1 MRISDWSSDV
11 CSSDLIE
18 REPKATTATVSG
30 TPRRQR
36 FKREFAIGR
45 IGAYVAPRVLN
56 AAFDR
61 YRASRTLTMEDVE
74 QTFVDLIR
82 SVAYRNRTVG
92 PTVLCTMFPID
103 GPALFRFHPAA
114 AHSARVRSEEQT
126 SDILTLM
133 RSSYAVLYLLTSN
146 TRYTIVST

>member
-11 CSSDLIE
+11 CSSDL
-18 REPKATTATVSG
+18 TTATVSV

-82 SVAYRNRTVG
+82 SVAYRNHTVG
-92 PTVLCTMFPID
+92 PNVLCTMFPID
-103 GPALFRFHPAA
+103 GPALFRLDRK
-114 AHSARVRSEEQT
+114 STR
-126 SDILTLM
+126 LN
-133 RSSYAVLYLLTSN
+133 SSH
-146 TRYTIVST
+146 